1 MRSDFVACVEA
12 ALRKSGLPAH
22 RLELEITE
30 SVFIDNV
37 PSALDN
43 LRQLKQQEVRIA
55 LDDFGTG
62 YSALGY
68 LRRFP
73 FDTLKIDSTFI
84 HEVVSRGDTLAIVK
98 SIIALARTLGISSVA
113 EGVEQPAQL
122 EILRKAGCAG
132 VQGFL
137 VARPAP
143 IGELEALLAKWSALA
158 PAQA

>member
-22 RLELEITE
+22 RLEIEITE

-37 PSALDN
+37 PSALAN

-62 YSALGY
+62 YSALGT

-84 HEVVSRGDTLAIVK
+84 HELVSRGDTLAIVK

-113 EGVEQPAQL
+113 EGVEHPAQL
-122 EILRKAGCAG
+122 EILLKAGCAAL
-132 VQGFL
+132 QGFL

-143 IGELEALLAKWSALA
+143 IGELEALLAKWIA
-158 PAQA
+158 PASAQA